1 MVQLQ
6 VLIRMLLITFIRHDL
21 VADFFSECQSLC
33 LFVRFIIGH
42 AGVRI
47 WLVLLVEDGLVVEE
61 NVVIDLEWD

>member
-1 MVQLQ
+1 MVQLH

-47 WLVLLVEDGLVVEE
+47 WLVLPVEDSLIVEE
-61 NVVIDLEWD
+61 NIVIDLKRD